1 MSFVLS
7 LRRVGSR
14 PARAAA
20 VMLSAAWLLAAA
32 WALAATV
39 WGGAAR
45 AEGLETLTIESA
57 NGPHAF
63 QVETMRTA
71 EEKQRGLMFRR
82 HLPEDR
88 GMLFDFGKPQPV
100 SMWMKNTYIPLDM
113 LFIGA
118 DGKVISIAENAEPMS
133 EAIIPSGGDAIGV
146 LEINGGLA
154 ARLGMKPGDR
164 VRHPI
169 FPK

>member
-1 MSFVLS
+1 MTFAPS
-7 LRRVGSR
+7 LRIARSR
-14 PARAAA
+14 PFRAAA
-20 VMLSAAWLLAAA
+20 FALLAALLVSGL
-32 WALAATV
+32 WA
-39 WGGAAR
+39 GRAR
-45 AEGLETLTIESA
+45 AQGLEALTIEST
-57 NGPHAF
+57 NGPHVF

-88 GMLFDFGKPQPV
+88 GMLFDFGKPQAV

-113 LFIGA
+113 LFIGV
-118 DGKVISIAENAEPMS
+118 DGRVISIAQNTEPMS
-133 EAIIPSGGDAIGV
+133 ETIIPSGGDAVGV
-146 LEINGGLA
+146 LEINGGLS